1 MKMFKMLLFV
11 GPLLFSIV
19 AFAEQ
24 PKSIKLYNTKI
35 DSSVKNCPKSE
46 LSIAKEILELELL
59 GMRYQRSKPSCFENM
74 TAKYVHVQ
82 KNPDESTENL
92 VATVGES
99 EDISVEYNKK
109 FFSYKVTFSVQ
120 NLAGKKIKGAFSF
133 MRTAK
138 AGAKKPKRG
147 CARITVSPAVAFVKS
162 SCL

>member
-1 MKMFKMLLFV
+1 MFKILPAIAL
-11 GPLLFSIV
+11 LLFSIS
-19 AFAEQ
+19 ALAEQ
-24 PKSIKLYNTKI
+24 PKSVKLYNTKI
-35 DSSVKNCPKSE
+35 DSSVKRCPKSE

-74 TAKYVHVQ
+74 TAKYVHFQ

-92 VATVGES
+92 VASAEGPEN
-99 EDISVEYNKK
+99 ISVEYNKK
-109 FFSYKVTFSVQ
+109 FFSYRVKFSVK
-120 NLAGKKIKGAFSF
+120 NLAGKKVKGAFSF

-147 CARITVSPAVAFVKS
+147 CARITVSPAVAFVKA